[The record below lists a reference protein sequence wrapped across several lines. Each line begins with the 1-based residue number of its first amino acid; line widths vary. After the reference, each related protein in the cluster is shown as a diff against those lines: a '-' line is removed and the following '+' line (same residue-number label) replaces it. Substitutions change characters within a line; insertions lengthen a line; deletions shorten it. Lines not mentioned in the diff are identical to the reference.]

1 MFKKK
6 SNKSTVKPQTEKP
19 ASKAAKAQAGKPA
32 SKAAKAQTGKPVS
45 KTGATQAKPGKKTAQ
60 AQDQSD
66 KVLNKLMAIEKETR
80 LKQVRDNVDHL
91 EDEKIAEHIELLL
104 KIMRSGD

>member
-32 SKAAKAQTGKPVS
+32 SKAAKAQTGKPAS

>member
-6 SNKSTVKPQTEKP
+6 NNKSTVKPQTEKP

-32 SKAAKAQTGKPVS
+32 SKAAKAQTGKP
-45 KTGATQAKPGKKTAQ
+45 GATQAKPGKKTAQ